1 MISLGGRK
9 QDPMYLVDGSK
20 RCTIAMFSKV

>member
-9 QDPMYLVDGSK
+9 QDPMYPLDGSK
-20 RCTIAMFSKV
+20 TCTIAMFSKV

>member
-9 QDPMYLVDGSK
+9 HDPIYVVDGSK
-20 RCTIAMFSKV
+20 RCTIAMFSKI